1 MISQLLFS
9 FMFIVEERLLKDCHV
24 DVIDAVTWEG
34 LWGSLFAGGLLVVFS
49 NAGSQVVKC
58 DFL

>member
-1 MISQLLFS
+1 
-9 FMFIVEERLLKDCHV
+9 MFIVEEKLLKNHQV

-34 LWGSLFAGGLLVVFS
+34 IWGSWFAGGLLIVFS

-58 DFL
+58 DFIESCSLIY

>member
-1 MISQLLFS
+1 
-9 FMFIVEERLLKDCHV
+9 MFIVEEKLLKNHHV

-34 LWGSLFAGGLLVVFS
+34 LWGSLFAGVLLIVFS

>member
-1 MISQLLFS
+1 
-9 FMFIVEERLLKDCHV
+9 MFIVEERLLKDCHV